1 MAAAEDAAAG
11 PLQAPLQAPPE
22 QPPPK
27 TPRNRTFRGK
37 SVSSRF
43 NLFRDPDP
51 QSSDGSKSLAGAR
64 NPPASISLS
73 QASDVPPI
81 PNFVLSA
88 NTKNDSS
95 PSLLERRFFGG
106 ELKPP
111 PSPSARSFYS
121 ESGSPFGSPLSRSI
135 SRTEREIDELATQ
148 LEAEIEEAHRKK
160 AEALQNCTE
169 EEAARCADDVARL
182 EAERDQVIDEQRK
195 FDLARLQ
202 AQPTTPSSGKPKRG
216 LEKLNLFSRSR
227 KPSSSSFIQPPLTPL
242 PPGTPSTVAP
252 TVFTPGVFTPTPSC
266 SRRSSLD
273 DSPLLHSSQRMSFIK
288 PHPDGDAPISAING
302 GERRVTVRCL
312 SSTISLD
319 VTAQTTPV
327 DILIATAAQTR
338 HDVDVETSVVVEC
351 YDTLGL
357 ERRMRRY
364 EHVRD
369 TLNSWDRD
377 QDNSLLVI
385 PSDASDGDENLEL
398 ESVPQTD
405 DPAPGFTIQLYHSSR
420 PGKWNKRFITLLSTG
435 QVFASKR
442 SDTSISDKDSTSLC
456 HLSDFDIYK
465 PKVSEAKRHLKPPK
479 KLCFAIKSQQK
490 TVVFPNGENFVHF
503 FCTDDAAVAQR
514 FFDQVHAW
522 RSWYIVNK
530 ITHSREVE
538 KPAPLNLGFDTI
550 RRPLISEKSPQVS
563 TSGLTISTGSFID
576 DSDFTKAIEES
587 TRKLA
592 LEAQL
597 HKTMSRRRKASG
609 ASVTSSVRTAREF
622 SPTGLLGEAYEKRK
636 EEAAA
641 GEHTIDGNVAKAE
654 KVTSPFTEGPSLL
667 NSIGLSSPKS
677 PEQPKIAASWFPSAA
692 EHSARNRSTSISLR
706 RTETAETPAQPEH
719 RKGPAPLLNFGGN
732 YQEPPRTRDG
742 HRDSLR
748 EGFRQGPGPRQG
760 HGLRPPPGSPLV
772 KFATSGQPGQQG
784 PPVSPGARNGP
795 PLSGGPP
802 PPPGARDR
810 SRSISSANGGPPN
823 GGSRRYAG
831 PDNLSST
838 AMQHRGPGPRPG
850 RMPPPSPREA
860 AAHSR
865 DHHRPGPLLQ
875 ERQERPRER
884 PRERPQERR
893 TGPLVNHAR

>member
-11 PLQAPLQAPPE
+11 PLQAPPQAPPE

-51 QSSDGSKSLAGAR
+51 QSSDGSQSLAGAR

-88 NTKNDSS
+88 NPKNDSS
-95 PSLLERRFFGG
+95 PSLLERRFFGA

-135 SRTEREIDELATQ
+135 SCISRTEREIDELATQ

-160 AEALQNCTE
+160 TDALHNCAE

-202 AQPTTPSSGKPKRG
+202 AQPATPSSGKPKRV

-227 KPSSSSFIQPPLTPL
+227 KPSSSNLIQPPLTPL

-288 PHPDGDAPISAING
+288 PHPEGDAPISAING
-302 GERRVTVRCL
+302 GQRRVTVRCL

-319 VTAQTTPV
+319 VTAQTTAV

-405 DPAPGFTIQLYHSSR
+405 DPAPGFSIQLYHSSR
-420 PGKWNKRFITLLSTG
+420 PGKWNKRFVTLLSTG
-435 QVFASKR
+435 QIFASKR
-442 SDTSISDKDSTSLC
+442 PDTSISDKDSTSLC
-456 HLSDFDIYK
+456 HLSDFDIYN
-465 PKVSEAKRHLKPPK
+465 PKASEAKRNLKPPK

-538 KPAPLNLGFDTI
+538 KPAPLNLGLNRADTV
-550 RRPLISEKSPQVS
+550 RMPLISEKSPQVS
-563 TSGLTISTGSFID
+563 ATGLTITTGSFID

-597 HKTMSRRRKASG
+597 NKTMSRRGRKASG
-609 ASVTSSVRTAREF
+609 ASVTPSVKTTQEF

-636 EEAAA
+636 EESAAS
-641 GEHTIDGNVAKAE
+641 E
-654 KVTSPFTEGPSLL
+654 VTSPFTEGPSLL

-677 PEQPKIAASWFPSAA
+677 PEQPKISTSWFPSAT
-692 EHSARNRSTSISLR
+692 EHTARNRSTSISLR
-706 RTETAETPAQPEH
+706 RTETVEAPTQPEH

-732 YQEPPRTRDG
+732 IQEQPRTRDG
-742 HRDSLR
+742 RRDSLR

-772 KFATSGQPGQQG
+772 KFATSGQPGPMG
-784 PPVSPGARNGP
+784 PPASPGGRHGP

-802 PPPGARDR
+802 LLPVLTVALLMALPMALLSALLMAALMAVPGVILVLR
-810 SRSISSANGGPPN
+810 ISLLQLCNTEGPAHDLVECLLHP
-823 GGSRRYAG
+823 
-831 PDNLSST
+831 LVMLQLT
-838 AMQHRGPGPRPG
+838 AVITVDLVLCFKNVKNVKSVLESDPGRGPKSAGQG
-850 RMPPPSPREA
+850 RW
-860 AAHSR
+860 
-865 DHHRPGPLLQ
+865 
-875 ERQERPRER
+875 
-884 PRERPQERR
+884 
-893 TGPLVNHAR
+893 

>member
-11 PLQAPLQAPPE
+11 PVQAPLQAPPE

-43 NLFRDPDP
+43 NLFRDTDS
-51 QSSDGSKSLAGAR
+51 QSSPGSKSIAGAR

-73 QASDVPPI
+73 QAPPLPSDVPPI

-88 NTKNDSS
+88 NPKNDSS
-95 PSLLERRFFGG
+95 PSLIERRFFGG

-121 ESGSPFGSPLSRSI
+121 EPGSPFGTPLSRTI
-135 SRTEREIDELATQ
+135 SRTEREIDELAAQ
-148 LEAEIEEAHRKK
+148 LEFEIEEAHRKK
-160 AEALQNCTE
+160 
-169 EEAARCADDVARL
+169 EEAQQGCKEDEVARCVDDVARL
-182 EAERDQVIDEQRK
+182 EAERDLVIDEQRK

-202 AQPTTPSSGKPKRG
+202 AQPTTPSGKPKRVM

-242 PPGTPSTVAP
+242 PPGTPSTIAP
-252 TVFTPGVFTPTPSC
+252 TVFTPTPSL

-273 DSPLLHSSQRMSFIK
+273 DSPPLHPSQRMSFIQ

-302 GERRVTVRCL
+302 GERRITVRCL
-312 SSTISLD
+312 SSTINLE
-319 VTAQTTPV
+319 VTAETTPV

-338 HDVDVETSVVVEC
+338 HDVDVEMSVVIEC
-351 YDTLGL
+351 YDSIGL

-377 QDNSLLVI
+377 QDNSLLVM
-385 PSDASDGDENLEL
+385 PCDAPEENENLEL
-398 ESVPQTD
+398 SSVPRTD

-442 SDTSISDKDSTSLC
+442 SDAQASDKDSTSLC

-465 PKVSEAKRHLKPPK
+465 PKESETRRHLKPPK
-479 KLCFAIKSQQK
+479 KFCYAIKSQQK

-530 ITHSREVE
+530 ITHSRVIER
-538 KPAPLNLGFDTI
+538 PAPLNLGLDTVRKPI
-550 RRPLISEKSPQVS
+550 VSEKSPRVS
-563 TSGLTISTGSFID
+563 SGLALSTGSFID
-576 DSDFTKAIEES
+576 EADFTKAIEES

-597 HKTMSRRRKASG
+597 NKTMSTRRRKASG
-609 ASVTSSVRTAREF
+609 ASVTPSVRTGHEF

-641 GEHTIDGNVAKAE
+641 ETPSDASVTKVE
-654 KVTSPFTEGPSLL
+654 KIEGPFIEGPSLL
-667 NSIGLSSPKS
+667 NSILSSPKS
-677 PEQPKIAASWFPSAA
+677 PVQPVAKSWFPSAA
-692 EHSARNRSTSISLR
+692 EHSARNRSTSISSR
-706 RTETAETPAQPEH
+706 RPMTADPTTQSDH
-719 RKGPAPLLNFGGN
+719 GKGAAPLLSFATNFP
-732 YQEPPRTRDG
+732 EPPRPRDG
-742 HRDSLR
+742 PRH
-748 EGFRQGPGPRQG
+748 GPGSRAG
-760 HGLRPPPGSPLV
+760 HGLRPPAGSPLV
-772 KFATSGQPGQQG
+772 NFATSGQQG
-784 PPVSPGARNGP
+784 PPGSPGGRP
-795 PLSGGPP
+795 GPP
-802 PPPGARDR
+802 PTGGPLPPPGTRNR
-810 SRSISSANGGPPN
+810 SRSIASANGGP
-823 GGSRRYAG
+823 RRFPGAEDPPPG
-831 PDNLSST
+831 P
-838 AMQHRGPGPRPG
+838 MQQHRGPAPRSN
-850 RMPPPSPREA
+850 RMPPPSPHDASARN
-860 AAHSR
+860 R
-865 DHHRPGPLLQ
+865 DHRRPGPLLQ
-875 ERQERPRER
+875 ERQERPKER

-893 TGPLVNHAR
+893 PGPLVNHAR

>member
-1 MAAAEDAAAG
+1 MAATEDAAAG

-22 QPPPK
+22 LPPPK

-43 NLFRDPDP
+43 NLFRDPDS
-51 QSSDGSKSLAGAR
+51 QSSDGSKSFAGAR

-73 QASDVPPI
+73 QAPPLPSDVPPI

-88 NTKNDSS
+88 NPKNDSS
-95 PSLLERRFFGG
+95 PSLLERRFFGA

-111 PSPSARSFYS
+111 QSPSARSFYS
-121 ESGSPFGSPLSRSI
+121 ESGSPFGSPLSRTV
-135 SRTEREIDELATQ
+135 SRTEREIDDLAAQ
-148 LEAEIEEAHRKK
+148 LDLEIEEAHRKK
-160 AEALQNCTE
+160 AEALQSNTE
-169 EEAARCADDVARL
+169 EEAARCEDDVARL
-182 EAERDQVIDEQRK
+182 EAERELVIDEQRK

-202 AQPTTPSSGKPKRG
+202 AQPTTPSSGKPKRV

-227 KPSSSSFIQPPLTPL
+227 KPSSSNFIQPPLTPL
-242 PPGTPSTVAP
+242 PPGTPSTIAP
-252 TVFTPGVFTPTPSC
+252 TVFTPTPSC

-273 DSPLLHSSQRMSFIK
+273 DSPPLHPSQRMSFIK

-312 SSTISLD
+312 SSTINLD
-319 VTAQTTPV
+319 VTAETTPV

-351 YDTLGL
+351 YDSIGL

-369 TLNSWDRD
+369 MLNSWDRD
-377 QDNSLLVI
+377 QDNSLLVV
-385 PSDASDGDENLEL
+385 PSDASEDDENLEL
-398 ESVPQTD
+398 SSVPQTD

-442 SDTSISDKDSTSLC
+442 SDAQISDKDSTSLC

-465 PKVSEAKRHLKPPK
+465 PKESETKRHLKPPK
-479 KLCFAIKSQQK
+479 KLCYAIKSQQK

-503 FCTDDAAVAQR
+503 FCTDDAAVAQK

-530 ITHSREVE
+530 ITHSRPIE
-538 KPAPLNLGFDTI
+538 KPAPLNLGLDTV
-550 RRPLISEKSPQVS
+550 RMPLISEKSPRVS
-563 TSGLTISTGSFID
+563 TSGLALSTGTFID
-576 DSDFTKAIEES
+576 ESDFTKAIEES

-597 HKTMSRRRKASG
+597 NKTMSRRRKASG
-609 ASVTSSVRTAREF
+609 ASVTPSVKTGHEF

-641 GEHTIDGNVAKAE
+641 AAAETANDGNVAKPE
-654 KVTSPFTEGPSLL
+654 KVEGPFTEGPSLL

-677 PEQPKIAASWFPSAA
+677 PEQPKASSWFPSAA
-692 EHSARNRSTSISLR
+692 EHTARNRSTSISLR
-706 RTETAETPAQPEH
+706 RTETTAQSDH
-719 RKGPAPLLNFGGN
+719 GKGPAPLLNFAGN
-732 YQEPPRTRDG
+732 FPEPPRSRDGQRDG
-742 HRDSLR
+742 HRH
-748 EGFRQGPGPRQG
+748 GPAPRQG
-760 HGLRPPPGSPLV
+760 HGLRPPTGSPLV
-772 KFATSGQPGQQG
+772 KFATSGQQG
-784 PPVSPGARNGP
+784 PPGSPGGRPGP
-795 PLSGGPP
+795 PLSGGPL
-802 PPPGARDR
+802 PPPGARNR
-810 SRSISSANGGPPN
+810 SRSISSTNGGPPHGGPPN
-823 GGSRRYAG
+823 GGPRRF
-831 PDNLSST
+831 PPPEDLSS
-838 AMQHRGPGPRPG
+838 APMQHRGPGPRSS
-850 RMPPPSPREA
+850 RMPPPPSPRDGA
-860 AAHSR
+860 ARSR
-865 DHHRPGPLLQ
+865 DHRRPGPLLQ
-875 ERQERPRER
+875 ERQERPQEQR
-884 PRERPQERR
+884 PKERPQERR
-893 TGPLVNHAR
+893 AGPLVNHAR